1 MMLCLFVG
9 KSVITP
15 YLFVG
20 KSVNMGFLIQ
30 DTLSDVI
37 VPDIDL
43 RIL

>member
-1 MMLCLFVG
+1 MLTIPL
-9 KSVITP
+9 
-15 YLFVG
+15 Y
-20 KSVNMGFLIQ
+20 MGFLIQ